1 MNKII
6 SDYISAGVSTATI
19 AAYPQNSVSV
29 IAKIMKEVN
38 LQSIPV
44 FESPWNKKII
54 GIVRYDSIKEL
65 AS

>member
-6 SDYISAGVSTATI
+6 SDYISAGCSTATI

-29 IAKIMKEVN
+29 IANIMKEVN
-38 LQSIPV
+38 LQSMPV

-54 GIVRYDSIKEL
+54 GIIKYDTIKEL